1 MEAVKT
7 LHLKQ
12 SKAQTTCYHCGDPC
26 GNTGIRVGEKCFC
39 CNGCKLVYELLKEN
53 NLCQYY
59 DLENTPGIS
68 PKEAGTSA
76 KFKYL
81 EDETVRSKL
90 INFTDGNTSTVTFYI
105 PAMHCASCVWLLES
119 LYKLNPLILQS
130 RVDFLKKELSIT
142 YEETASSLRQVVEL
156 LSSIG
161 YEPEINLD
169 SLHKKIKKDSD
180 RQIYIKIGVA
190 GFAFANIMMF
200 SFPEYLSQQDQVE
213 KILRN
218 FFGYLSLL
226 LALPVLFYSAIDY
239 FKSAWNGW
247 KQRAVNMDVPIS
259 LGIITLFVR
268 SSYEIL
274 SGAGTGYMDSFTG
287 LVFLL
292 LLGKL
297 FEKKTYDTLSFE
309 RDYKSYFPIA
319 VTRKGPDGEVSI
331 PLEKL
336 KVGERIIIRNQELI
350 PADSILIRGQAFIDY
365 SFVTGESTPV
375 DKKSG
380 DLIYAGG
387 RQVGGTIELD
397 VIKEV
402 NQSYLTE
409 LWNDES
415 FTRQKESRVTTLANK
430 ISKYFT
436 FIVLSIAILSAL
448 FWVPSDLALAL
459 NAFTAVL
466 IVACPCALALSTPFT
481 LGNTLRIFGWNKFYL
496 KNTSIIESLAKITA
510 IVFDKTGTIT
520 QAAESKVEF
529 VSAEDSKPELNKQE
543 QQLIYALAYQ
553 SMHPVSRQI
562 ADSLQEKRSVNV
574 DDFRE
579 IPGMGVEGQ
588 VAGQRVKIGT
598 YPFVTGR
605 DDSEN
610 LTGATFA
617 HIAINGHY
625 RGYFRL
631 ANVYRPGLKKT
642 LDKLRNRYG
651 IYLLTGD
658 NQGEKEN
665 LKYYFGKK
673 AQMLFNQSPHQKLAF
688 VRNLQKKG
696 EHVLMI
702 GDGLND
708 AGALKQSD
716 VGISVS
722 EDVNTFSPASDA
734 IIDSSN
740 MERLA
745 DFLRFSGK
753 SVRIILVSF
762 AISFVYNLV
771 GLGFAV
777 QGTLSPLVA
786 AILMP
791 ISSISVILF
800 TTGSTTFLAK
810 KMNLRLN
817 FR

>member
-12 SKAQTTCYHCGDPC
+12 SKEQTDCYHCGDPC
-26 GNTGIRVGEKCFC
+26 GNSGIWVGEKCFC
-39 CNGCKLVYELLKEN
+39 CNGCKLVYELLEEN
-53 NLCQYY
+53 DLCQYY
-59 DLENTPGIS
+59 DLQETPGVS
-68 PKEAGTSA
+68 PKEAGTTA

-81 EDETVRSKL
+81 EDESVRSKL
-90 INFTDGNTSTVTFYI
+90 INFTDGNRSTVTFNI
-105 PAMHCASCVWLLES
+105 PSMHCVSCVWLLES

-130 RVDFLKKELSIT
+130 KVDFLKKELSVT
-142 YEETASSLRQVVEL
+142 YEETANSLRQIVEL

-169 SLHKKIKKDSD
+169 SLHKKVKKDKD

-218 FFGYLSLL
+218 FFGSLSFL
-226 LALPVLFYSAIDY
+226 LALPVLFYSASDY

-259 LGIITLFVR
+259 IGIITLFMR
-268 SSYEIL
+268 SSYEIF
-274 SGAGTGYMDSFTG
+274 SGSGTGYMDSFTG

-292 LLGKL
+292 LIGKV

-309 RDYKSYFPIA
+309 RDYKSYFPVA
-319 VTRKGPDGEVSI
+319 VTRKSSKDEMSI

-336 KVGERIIIRNQELI
+336 KVGDRIVIRNQELV
-350 PADSILIRGQAFIDY
+350 PADSVLIRGQAYIDY
-365 SFVTGESTPV
+365 SFVTGESLPV
-375 DKKSG
+375 EKLSG
-380 DLIYAGG
+380 DMIYAGG
-387 RQVGGTIELD
+387 RQIGGTIELD
-397 VIKEV
+397 VIKDV

-415 FTRQKESRVTTLANK
+415 FTKDRKSRVTTLANK

-436 FIVLSIAILSAL
+436 MVVLSIAVLSAS
-448 FWVPSDLALAL
+448 FWLTTDIVLAL

-496 KNTSIIESLAKITA
+496 KNTSVIESLAKITT

-520 QAAESKVEF
+520 QSAQSKVEF
-529 VSAEDSKPELNKQE
+529 VTTRDDMNSIGNSE
-543 QQLIYALAYQ
+543 QKIVRSLAYQ
-553 SMHPVSRQI
+553 SIHPVSRQI
-562 ADSLQEKRSVNV
+562 AASFQEQSLLPV
-574 DDFRE
+574 DNFKE
-579 IPGMGVEGQ
+579 IPGMGIEGTVEGKRIKL
-588 VAGQRVKIGT
+588 GS
-598 YPFVTGR
+598 YLFVTGQEEGR
-605 DDSEN
+605 KLS
-610 LTGATFA
+610 GATFA
-617 HIAINGHY
+617 HLSVNGKY
-625 RGYFRL
+625 YGYFRL
-631 ANVYRPGLKKT
+631 ANVYRTGLKKT
-642 LDKLRNRYG
+642 LDKLKKRYR
-651 IYLLTGD
+651 ISLLSGD
-658 NQGEKEN
+658 NASEKEN
-665 LKYYFGKK
+665 LKHFFDEEV
-673 AQMLFNQSPHQKLAF
+673 QLLFNQSPHQKLAF
-688 VRNLQKKG
+688 IKDLQKKG
-696 EHVLMI
+696 ERVLMI

-708 AGALKQSD
+708 AGALQQSD

-734 IIDSSN
+734 IIDASS
-740 MERLA
+740 MDRLD
-745 DFLRFSGK
+745 DFLHFSGK

-762 AISFVYNLV
+762 IISFVYNLV

-777 QGTLSPLVA
+777 QGTLSPLIA

-800 TTGSTTFLAK
+800 TTGSTTLIAK
-810 KMNLRLN
+810 KMKLQLN
-817 FR
+817 FG

>member
-12 SKAQTTCYHCGDPC
+12 SKEQTDCYHCGDPC
-26 GNTGIRVGEKCFC
+26 GNSGIWVGEKCFC
-39 CNGCKLVYELLKEN
+39 CNGCKLVYELLEEN
-53 NLCQYY
+53 DLCQYY
-59 DLENTPGIS
+59 DLQETPGVS
-68 PKEAGTSA
+68 PKEAGTTA

-81 EDETVRSKL
+81 EDESVRSKL
-90 INFTDGNTSTVTFYI
+90 INFTDGNRSTVTFNI
-105 PAMHCASCVWLLES
+105 PSMHCVSCVWLLES

-130 RVDFLKKELSIT
+130 KVDFLKKELSVT
-142 YEETASSLRQVVEL
+142 YEETANSLRQIVEL

-169 SLHKKIKKDSD
+169 SLHKKVKKDKD

-218 FFGYLSLL
+218 FFGSLSFL
-226 LALPVLFYSAIDY
+226 LALPVLFYSASDY

-259 LGIITLFVR
+259 IGIITLFMR
-268 SSYEIL
+268 SSYEIF
-274 SGAGTGYMDSFTG
+274 SGSGTGYMDSFTG

-292 LLGKL
+292 LIGKV

-309 RDYKSYFPIA
+309 RDYKSYFPVA
-319 VTRKGPDGEVSI
+319 VTRKSSKDEMSI

-336 KVGERIIIRNQELI
+336 KVGDRIVIRNQELV
-350 PADSILIRGQAFIDY
+350 PADSVLIRGQAYIDY
-365 SFVTGESTPV
+365 SFVTGESLPV
-375 DKKSG
+375 EKLSG
-380 DLIYAGG
+380 DMIYAGG
-387 RQVGGTIELD
+387 RQIGGTIELD
-397 VIKEV
+397 VIKDV

-415 FTRQKESRVTTLANK
+415 FTKDRKSRVTTLANK

-436 FIVLSIAILSAL
+436 MVVLSIAVLSAS
-448 FWVPSDLALAL
+448 FWLTTDIVLAL

-496 KNTSIIESLAKITA
+496 KNTSVIESLAKITT

-520 QAAESKVEF
+520 QSAQSKVEF
-529 VSAEDSKPELNKQE
+529 VTTRDDMNSIGNNE
-543 QQLIYALAYQ
+543 QKIVRSLAYQ
-553 SMHPVSRQI
+553 SIHPVSRQI
-562 ADSLQEKRSVNV
+562 AASFQEQSLLPV
-574 DDFRE
+574 DNFKE
-579 IPGMGVEGQ
+579 IPGMGIEGTVEGKRIKL
-588 VAGQRVKIGT
+588 GS
-598 YPFVTGR
+598 YLFVTGQEEDR
-605 DDSEN
+605 KLS
-610 LTGATFA
+610 GATFA
-617 HIAINGHY
+617 HLSVNGKY
-625 RGYFRL
+625 YGYFRL
-631 ANVYRPGLKKT
+631 ANVYRTGLKKT
-642 LDKLRNRYG
+642 LDKLKKRYR
-651 IYLLTGD
+651 ISLLSGD
-658 NQGEKEN
+658 NASEKEN
-665 LKYYFGKK
+665 LKHFFDEEV
-673 AQMLFNQSPHQKLAF
+673 QLLFNQSPHQKLAF
-688 VRNLQKKG
+688 IKDLQKKG
-696 EHVLMI
+696 ERVLMI

-708 AGALKQSD
+708 AGALQQSD

-734 IIDSSN
+734 IIDASS
-740 MERLA
+740 MDRLD
-745 DFLRFSGK
+745 DFLHFSGK
-753 SVRIILVSF
+753 SVRIILASF
-762 AISFVYNLV
+762 IISFVYNLV

-777 QGTLSPLVA
+777 QGTLSPLIA

-800 TTGSTTFLAK
+800 TTGSTTLIAK
-810 KMNLRLN
+810 KMKLQLN
-817 FR
+817 FG

>member
-12 SKAQTTCYHCGDPC
+12 SKEQTDCYHCGDPC
-26 GNTGIRVGEKCFC
+26 GNSGIWVGEKCYC
-39 CNGCKLVYELLKEN
+39 CNGCKLVYELLEEN
-53 NLCQYY
+53 DLCQYY
-59 DLENTPGIS
+59 DLQETPGVS
-68 PKEAGTSA
+68 PKEAGTTA

-81 EDETVRSKL
+81 EDESVRSKL
-90 INFTDGNTSTVTFYI
+90 INFTDGNRSTVTFNI
-105 PAMHCASCVWLLES
+105 PSMHCVSCVWLLES

-130 RVDFLKKELSIT
+130 KVDFLKKELSVT
-142 YEETASSLRQVVEL
+142 YEETANSLRQIVEL

-169 SLHKKIKKDSD
+169 SLHKKVKKDKD

-218 FFGYLSLL
+218 FFGSLSFL
-226 LALPVLFYSAIDY
+226 LALPVLFYSASDY

-259 LGIITLFVR
+259 IGIITLFMR
-268 SSYEIL
+268 SSYEIF
-274 SGAGTGYMDSFTG
+274 SGSGTGYMDSFTG

-292 LLGKL
+292 LIGKV

-309 RDYKSYFPIA
+309 RDYKSYFPVA
-319 VTRKGPDGEVSI
+319 VTRKSSKDEMSI

-336 KVGERIIIRNQELI
+336 KVGDRIVIRNQELV
-350 PADSILIRGQAFIDY
+350 PADSVLIRGQAYIDY
-365 SFVTGESTPV
+365 SFVTGESLPV
-375 DKKSG
+375 EKLSG
-380 DLIYAGG
+380 DMIYAGG
-387 RQVGGTIELD
+387 RQIGGTIELD
-397 VIKEV
+397 VIKDV

-415 FTRQKESRVTTLANK
+415 FTKDRKSRVTTLANK

-436 FIVLSIAILSAL
+436 MVVLSIAVLSAS
-448 FWVPSDLALAL
+448 FWLTTDIVLAL

-496 KNTSIIESLAKITA
+496 KNTSVIESLAKITT

-520 QAAESKVEF
+520 QSAQSKVEF
-529 VSAEDSKPELNKQE
+529 VTTRDDMNSIGNNE
-543 QQLIYALAYQ
+543 QKIVRSLAYQ
-553 SMHPVSRQI
+553 SIHPVSRQI
-562 ADSLQEKRSVNV
+562 AASFQKQSLLPV
-574 DDFRE
+574 DNFKE
-579 IPGMGVEGQ
+579 IPGMGIEGTVEGKRIKL
-588 VAGQRVKIGT
+588 GS
-598 YPFVTGR
+598 YLFVTGQEEDR
-605 DDSEN
+605 KLS
-610 LTGATFA
+610 GATFA
-617 HIAINGHY
+617 HLSVNGKY
-625 RGYFRL
+625 YGYFRL
-631 ANVYRPGLKKT
+631 ANVYRTGLKKT
-642 LDKLRNRYG
+642 LDKLKKRYR
-651 IYLLTGD
+651 ISLLSGD
-658 NQGEKEN
+658 NASEKEN
-665 LKYYFGKK
+665 LKHFFDEEV
-673 AQMLFNQSPHQKLAF
+673 QLLFNQSPHQKLAF
-688 VRNLQKKG
+688 IKDLQKKG
-696 EHVLMI
+696 ERVLMI

-708 AGALKQSD
+708 AGALQQSD

-734 IIDSSN
+734 IIDASS
-740 MERLA
+740 MDRLD
-745 DFLRFSGK
+745 DFLHFSGK
-753 SVRIILVSF
+753 SVRIILASF
-762 AISFVYNLV
+762 IISFVYNLV

-777 QGTLSPLVA
+777 QGTLSPLIA

-800 TTGSTTFLAK
+800 TTGSTTLIAK
-810 KMNLRLN
+810 KMKLQLN
-817 FR
+817 FG